1 MEAANPIMDNQAI
14 HQKISDLQGNI
25 EKVVIGKTEAVRLV
39 LVGLFAEGHVLIE
52 DVPGVGKTTL
62 ARALARSVRST
73 FRRIQFTPDLLPT
86 DILGVPIYNAQDDRF
101 VFKRGPIFANVVLA
115 DEINRTT
122 PRTQSSLLEA
132 MNEFQ
137 VSVDGATHPL
147 PRPFI
152 VLATQNPHEH
162 EGTFPL
168 PESQLDRFLM
178 CIDIGYP
185 SREDER
191 RVFASQRRAHP
202 LDALEPVLEGR
213 DVLAVQAAVREVRVD
228 DSITDYILDIV
239 GRSRSDDDLE
249 IGVSPRGGLS
259 LSRAAQ
265 ALALVEGRD
274 YCLPD
279 DVKRLAVPVLA
290 HRVVR
295 RASVAARGGRD
306 ERRII
311 RDIVDHTTVP
321 V

>member
-1 MEAANPIMDNQAI
+1 LDGASAMARPEL
-14 HQKISDLQGNI
+14 HEKIQLLHENI
-25 EKVVIGKTEAVRLV
+25 EKVIIGKSEVVRLV
-39 LVGLFAEGHVLIE
+39 LVGLFAEGHILID

-62 ARALARSVRST
+62 ARALARSIRST
-73 FRRIQFTPDLLPT
+73 FRRIQFTPDMLPT
-86 DILGVPIYNAQDDRF
+86 DILGVPIYNAQQDRF
-101 VFKRGPIFANVVLA
+101 VFKPGPVFANVVLA

-137 VSVDGATHPL
+137 VSMDGATYPL

-152 VLATQNPHEH
+152 VLATQNPHER

-178 CIDIGYP
+178 RVEIGYP

-191 RVFASQRRAHP
+191 RVLAAQRIAHP
-202 LDALEPVLEGR
+202 LESLEPVLEGGE
-213 DVLAVQAAVREVRVD
+213 VLAIQEAVRHVRVEE
-228 DSITDYILDIV
+228 SVAEYVLDIV
-239 GRSRSDDDLE
+239 SATREDEALE

-265 ALALVEGRD
+265 ALALIEGRD

-290 HRVVR
+290 HRVIR
-295 RASVAARGGRD
+295 TPTPAGPGSRD
-306 ERRII
+306 ERQII
-311 RDIVDHTTVP
+311 RDIVARIPVP

>member
-1 MEAANPIMDNQAI
+1 MGARMADPAVHKRVDA
-14 HQKISDLQGNI
+14 LQQNI
-25 EKVVIGKTEAVRLV
+25 ERVIIGKPEAVRLV
-39 LVGLFAEGHVLIE
+39 LVGLFAGGHVLIE

-62 ARALARSVRST
+62 ARALARSIACS

-86 DILGVPIYNAQDDRF
+86 DILGVPIYNPGEDRF

-147 PRPFI
+147 PKPFI
-152 VLATQNPHEH
+152 VLATQNPHEYQ
-162 EGTFPL
+162 GTFPL
-168 PESQLDRFLM
+168 PESQLDRFM
-178 CIDIGYP
+178 MRIEIGYP
-185 SREDER
+185 SRDDER
-191 RVFASQRRAHP
+191 LVLTGQRLVHP
-202 LDALEPVLEGR
+202 LDSLESVLTGDEVVGI
-213 DVLAVQAAVREVRVD
+213 QTAVREVRTD
-228 DSITDYILDIV
+228 PALTDYVLDIV
-239 GRSRSDDDLE
+239 GRTRRTEALE
-249 IGVSPRGGLS
+249 IGVSPRGGLA
-259 LSRAAQ
+259 LARAAQ

-290 HRVVR
+290 HRVIR
-295 RASVAARGGRD
+295 RAAMVAAGGLD
-306 ERRII
+306 ERAII
-311 RDIVDHTTVP
+311 RQIVAETPVP

>member
-1 MEAANPIMDNQAI
+1 MSNSPVHA
-14 HQKISDLQGNI
+14 KIARLQQNV
-25 EKVVIGKTEAVRLV
+25 ETVFLGKTEAVRMV
-39 LVGLFAEGHVLIE
+39 LVGLFAGGHVLIE

-62 ARALARSVRST
+62 ARALARSIRSA

-86 DILGVPIYNAQDDRF
+86 DILGVPIYNAAEDRF
-101 VFKRGPIFANVVLA
+101 IFKPGPIFANVVLA

-132 MNEFQ
+132 MNECQ

-147 PRPFI
+147 PQPFM

-178 CIDIGYP
+178 RIEIGYP
-185 SREDER
+185 SRADER
-191 RVFASQRRAHP
+191 RVLASRRLANP
-202 LDALEPVLEGR
+202 LESLEPVLDGDEVVGI
-213 DVLAVQAAVREVRVD
+213 QAAVREVRVD
-228 DSITDYILDIV
+228 DGITEYILDIV
-239 GRSRSDDDLE
+239 ERTRRSEELE
-249 IGVSPRGGLS
+249 IGVSPRGGLA

-274 YCLPD
+274 YVLPD
-279 DVKRLAVPVLA
+279 DVKRLTVPVLA
-290 HRVVR
+290 HRVIR
-295 RASVAARGGRD
+295 RPALVARGRD
-306 ERRII
+306 ERQII
-311 RDIVDHTTVP
+311 REVVDATPVP

>member
-1 MEAANPIMDNQAI
+1 MAI
-14 HQKISDLQGNI
+14 DPAIPEQIARLTRNV
-25 EKVVIGKTEAVRLV
+25 ETVFIGKSEAVRHV
-39 LVGLFAEGHVLIE
+39 LVGLFASGHMLIE

-62 ARALARSVRST
+62 ARALARSLDCS

-86 DILGVPIYNAQDDRF
+86 DILGVPIYHASNDSF

-137 VSVDGATHPL
+137 VSIDGATHPL
-147 PRPFI
+147 PKPFI
-152 VLATQNPHEH
+152 VLATQNPHEY

-178 CIDIGYP
+178 CIAIGYP
-185 SREDER
+185 SRDDER
-191 RVFASQRRAHP
+191 QVLASQRLSHP
-202 LDALEPVLEGR
+202 LDALEPVLGAD
-213 DVLAVQAAVREVRVD
+213 DVVAIQTAVRHVRVGD
-228 DSITDYILDIV
+228 DVTDYILDIV
-239 GRSRSDDDLE
+239 ERTRGRESLE

-274 YCLPD
+274 YCMPD

-290 HRVVR
+290 HRVIR
-295 RASVAARGGRD
+295 RAALMATGGQD
-306 ERRII
+306 EREII
-311 RDIVDHTTVP
+311 REILDETPVP

>member
-1 MEAANPIMDNQAI
+1 MADAAVHKRING
-14 HQKISDLQGNI
+14 LQQNI
-25 EKVVIGKTEAVRLV
+25 ERVIIGKPEAVRLV
-39 LVGLFAEGHVLIE
+39 LVGLFAGGHVLIE

-62 ARALARSVRST
+62 ARALARSIDCS

-86 DILGVPIYNAQDDRF
+86 DILGVPIYNPGEDRF

-137 VSVDGATHPL
+137 VSVDGATYPL
-147 PRPFI
+147 PKPFI
-152 VLATQNPHEH
+152 VLATQNPHEYQ
-162 EGTFPL
+162 GTFPL

-185 SREDER
+185 SRDDER
-191 RVFASQRRAHP
+191 LMMTGQRIAHP
-202 LDALEPVLEGR
+202 LDSLEAVLTGDE
-213 DVLAVQAAVREVRVD
+213 VVAIQSSAREVRIEA
-228 DSITDYILDIV
+228 SITEYVLEIV
-239 GRSRSDDDLE
+239 SRTRQTDRLE
-249 IGVSPRGGLS
+249 IGVSPRGGLF
-259 LSRAAQ
+259 LARAAQ

-290 HRVVR
+290 HRVIR
-295 RASVAARGGRD
+295 RAAMVAAGGQD
-306 ERRII
+306 ERAII
-311 RDIVDHTTVP
+311 RQILSETPVP